1 MLLKRLLPL
10 FFLLVLAGTAGAE
23 TRNPD
28 AHFFDQT
35 FGDLKADLDNAR
47 KSGKKGALVMFEMEG
62 CPYCKAMREH
72 VLNQSEVQ
80 DYYRKH
86 FVIFSIDVKG
96 DTELTDFSGKRAT
109 EKEFAT
115 QFRVKVT
122 PVFQFFDLDGKPAAT
137 HVGIAK
143 GGVKEFLALGRYV
156 AEGAYEDGS
165 FAQYKR
171 KNKID

>member
-10 FFLLVLAGTAGAE
+10 LFLLLLAGTAGAE
-23 TRNPD
+23 ARNPD

-86 FVIFSIDVKG
+86 FAIFSIDVKG
-96 DTELTDFSGKRAT
+96 DTELTDFSGKPVS
-109 EKEFAT
+109 EKQFAA

-122 PVFQFFDLDGKPAAT
+122 PVFQFFDLDGKPT
-137 HVGIAK
+137 VSHVGIAK
-143 GGVKEFLALGRYV
+143 GGVKEFLALGRYM
-156 AEGAYEDGS
+156 AEGAYEDMS

>member
-10 FFLLVLAGTAGAE
+10 FLMLLLSATAAAE

-96 DTELTDFSGKRAT
+96 DTELTDFSGKPAS
-109 EKEFAT
+109 EKQFAA

-122 PVFQFFDLDGKPAAT
+122 PMFQFFDLDGKPT
-137 HVGIAK
+137 VSHVGIAK

-171 KNKID
+171 KNQID